1 MSLQS
6 FYDDFAEEFVSSESR
21 QSNSMSDWLLIMV
34 TTLLFAMGLISIYS
48 ATYEAG
54 MSEYFTKQL
63 LFGVVGAGI
72 MLTIMFMPERWLFDY
87 AYILYGLAMLLDRKS
102 TRLNSSHEWISRMP
116 SSA

>member
-63 LFGVVGAGI
+63 LFGVVGAIENMKEIAKSEKKRSGI
-72 MLTIMFMPERWLFDY
+72 DLDFDDCFIVCTSGY
-87 AYILYGLAMLLDRKS
+87 
-102 TRLNSSHEWISRMP
+102 T
-116 SSA
+116 